1 MDLTNFNVG
10 LCEMSA
16 DLFVQSAKKG
26 YDSKDFI
33 EKLMN
38 SETAIY
44 LYDKADTQMW
54 LGSNYIIDTLEQEVQ
69 IHKGETYPH
78 DLMSWIG
85 YLFACWNLT
94 YADDMPRDMIMQ
106 APVDVLVLTYQGL
119 HVLTFED
126 AIKELKSIYRE
137 NREQSMLKVSNI
149 VNK

>member
-38 SETAIY
+38 SETAVY
-44 LYDKADTQMW
+44 LYDKKGTQMW
-54 LGSNYIIDTLEQEVQ
+54 LGSNYIIDTLEQEVK
-69 IHKGETYPH
+69 IRKGETYPEE
-78 DLMSWIG
+78 LMSWIG

-94 YADDMPRDMIMQ
+94 YEDDTPKDMIEQ

-126 AIKELKSIYRE
+126 AIKELKNIYVA
-137 NREQSMLKVSNI
+137 N
-149 VNK
+149 NKK

>member
-1 MDLTNFNVG
+1 MDTTIFNIGV
-10 LCEMSA
+10 CEMSA
-16 DLFVQSAKKG
+16 DLFVQSVKKG

-54 LGSNYIIDTLEQEVQ
+54 LGSNYIIETLEQEVTIQ
-69 IHKGETYPH
+69 KGKTYPE

-94 YADDMPRDMIMQ
+94 YAEDMPKDMICQ
-106 APVDVLVLTYQGL
+106 APVEVLTLTYQGL
-119 HVLTFED
+119 HVMSFED
-126 AIKELKSIYRE
+126 AIIELKNIYKE
-137 NREQSMLKVSNI
+137 NQVDERK
-149 VNK
+149 